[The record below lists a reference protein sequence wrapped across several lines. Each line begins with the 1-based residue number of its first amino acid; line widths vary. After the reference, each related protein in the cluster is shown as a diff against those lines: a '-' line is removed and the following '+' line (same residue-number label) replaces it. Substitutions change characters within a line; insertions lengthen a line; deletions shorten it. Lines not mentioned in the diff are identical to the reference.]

1 MPRTPEQYEEIRTEK
16 KLKIMSA
23 ALELFAEEG
32 FHATSI
38 SQIATKAKISKGLIY
53 NYFKSKEDLLN
64 EIIDNG
70 FGKMINNFDLN
81 KDNFLTDQEFI
92 YFIKSMFDN
101 MEEDKHF
108 WKIYFSLML
117 QSNIAE
123 LINPKIEKW
132 YSNIFAVLTDFFT
145 RKNIKDP
152 ETEAMMFGA
161 QLDGLG
167 LNFMMNP
174 IMFPK
179 EKIIKSIVD
188 RYITE

>member
-38 SQIATKAKISKGLIY
+38 SQIATKAKISKGLMY

-70 FGKMINNFDLN
+70 FGKMINNFDFN

>member
-70 FGKMINNFDLN
+70 FGKMINNFDFN